1 MSLRLKIVLSL
12 AVLATA
18 ATIAVGAA
26 SYSATRHQL
35 GRSVERSLDDA
46 ARQLRDRPFVGP
58 GDGDGDDFGDGD
70 GGGPGDDGDGSQG
83 RPGRDRPR
91 SFEQVLV
98 QVLTPDGRVLL
109 EPTSGQLPV
118 GPSDL
123 AVAASAD
130 GNAFSRHGVTIDKE
144 PYRMLTIKFGTGA
157 VQLARSQRESQDVLE
172 RILRSVGLAVLL
184 VAAGALLLGWLVARQ
199 VTRRLERLTE
209 AAGAVAT
216 TGRLD
221 VPVPVDGG
229 DETGRLGRAFSGM
242 LEALQRSR
250 REQHQLVQDA
260 GHELRTPLTSLR
272 TNVSVLRRR
281 HDNLSPEAR
290 EQLLSDLDSETREL
304 TSLVNE
310 LVELATDRRDDEVP
324 QSLLLADVVERA
336 CARSRRRFG
345 REVLVTADESSLV
358 GRVNGLERAVQNLVD
373 NACKFSDQGPVEV
386 TVDNGLVVVADR
398 GPGLVEADIPQL
410 FDRFFR
416 SVDMRSKPGSGLG
429 LAIVKSIVEGHGG
442 TVFARNRDGGGC
454 EIGFVLPLSSGPA
467 D

>member
-1 MSLRLKIVLSL
+1 MSLRLKIVLAL
-12 AVLATA
+12 AVLATT

-35 GRSVERSLDDA
+35 GRSVERSLEDA
-46 ARQLRDRPFVGP
+46 ARQLRDRPFIGP
-58 GDGDGDDFGDGD
+58 GDGDGDDFG
-70 GGGPGDDGDGSQG
+70 PGQDDDGAPG

-98 QVLTPDGRVLL
+98 QVLTSDGQVLL
-109 EPTSGQLPV
+109 EPNSGPLPV
-118 GPSDL
+118 VDSDL
-123 AVAASAD
+123 AVARSAD
-130 GNAFSRHGVTIDKE
+130 PNAISRHGATIDDE
-144 PYRMLTIKFGTGA
+144 PYRMLTFKFGTGA
-157 VQLARSQRESQDVLE
+157 VQLARSQRESQEVLE
-172 RILRSVGLAVLL
+172 RILRSVGFAVLL
-184 VAAGALLLGWLVARQ
+184 GAAGSLLLGWLIARQ

-290 EQLLSDLDSETREL
+290 EQLLADLDSETREL

-310 LVELATDRRDDEVP
+310 LVELATDRRDDETP
-324 QSLLLADVVERA
+324 QPLRLADVAERA
-336 CARSRRRFG
+336 AARARRRFG
-345 REVLVTADESSLV
+345 REVLVTADDSSLT
-358 GRVNGLERAVQNLVD
+358 GRLNGLERAVQNLVD
-373 NACKFSDQGPVEV
+373 NACKFSEAGPVEV
-386 TVDNGLVVVADR
+386 TVHERLVLVADR

-442 TVFARNRDGGGC
+442 AVFARNREGGGA
-454 EIGFVLPLSSGPA
+454 EIGFVLP
-467 D
+467 

>member
-1 MSLRLKIVLSL
+1 MSLRLKIVLAL

-18 ATIAVGAA
+18 ATVAVGAA
-26 SYSATRHQL
+26 SYTSTRHQL

-46 ARQLRDRPFVGP
+46 ARQLRDRPFLGP
-58 GDGDGDDFGDGD
+58 GDGDGDDL
-70 GGGPGDDGDGSQG
+70 GPADDDGNG
-83 RPGRDRPR
+83 RPGHDRPR

-109 EPTSGQLPV
+109 EPNSGALPV
-118 GPSDL
+118 GAADL

-130 GNAFSRHGVTIDKE
+130 PNAVSRHGATIDDE
-144 PYRMLTIKFGTGA
+144 PYRMLTFKFGKGA

-184 VAAGALLLGWLVARQ
+184 VAAGALLLGWLIARQ

-221 VPVPVDGG
+221 VPVPVDGA

-281 HDNLSPEAR
+281 HDNLTPEAR

-324 QSLLLADVVERA
+324 QTVRLADIAERA
-336 CARSRRRFG
+336 AARARRRFAAPI
-345 REVLVTADESSLV
+345 EVTADDSTLV
-358 GRVNGLERAVQNLVD
+358 GRANGLERAVQNLVD
-373 NACKFSDQGPVEV
+373 NACKFGDGGPVEV
-386 TVDNGLVVVADR
+386 TVHDGLVLVADR

-442 TVFARNRDGGGC
+442 TVFARNRAGGGA
-454 EIGFVLPLSSGPA
+454 EIGFVLPLAP
-467 D
+467 DPTP

>member
-1 MSLRLKIVLSL
+1 MSLRLKIVLAL

-18 ATIAVGAA
+18 ATITVGAA
-26 SYSATRHQL
+26 SYSFTRHQL
-35 GRSVERSLDDA
+35 NRSVERSLEA
-46 ARQLRDRPFVGP
+46 AAGQLRDRPFVAP
-58 GDGDGDDFGDGD
+58 DDGDGDEPGFGPFGN
-70 GGGPGDDGDGSQG
+70 GG

-98 QVLTPDGRVLL
+98 QVLGPDGRVLV
-109 EPTSGQLPV
+109 EPTSGALPV
-118 GPSDL
+118 GASDL
-123 AVAASAD
+123 AVAVSDNPDAVA
-130 GNAFSRHGVTIDKE
+130 RHDATIDAE
-144 PYRMLTIKFGTGA
+144 PFRMLTFKYGNGA

-172 RILRSVGLAVLL
+172 RILGSVGLAVLL
-184 VAAGALLLGWLVARQ
+184 VAAGSLLLGWLIGRQ
-199 VTRRLERLTE
+199 VTRRLERLTG
-209 AAGAVAT
+209 AADAVAS

-221 VPVPVDGG
+221 VPVPVDGS

-281 HDNLSPEAR
+281 HDSLTPDAR
-290 EQLLSDLDSETREL
+290 ERLLADLDSETREL

-324 QSLLLADVVERA
+324 QQLRLGDVVERA
-336 CARSRRRFG
+336 ADRARRRFG
-345 REVLVTADESSLV
+345 REVQVSSDDTSLV

-373 NACKFSDQGPVEV
+373 NACKFSESGAVEV
-386 TVDNGLVVVADR
+386 TVSDGVVMVADR

-429 LAIVKSIVEGHGG
+429 LAIVKSVVEAHGG
-442 TVFARNRDGGGC
+442 AVFARNRDGGGS
-454 EIGFVLPLSSGPA
+454 EIGFVLPVAPA
-467 D
+467 TAE